1 MDQRI
6 AFLGLGTMGAEIAT
20 HLCAAGLAPVLWN
33 RSDRGLRG
41 DPRFAGATFAAT
53 PAAAVADS
61 EFVLYCLGS
70 EAAIDAVVFGADG
83 ILSGIRPGQ
92 LAIDLSTSHPDI
104 SRRQA
109 RAYGAAGVH
118 FLDAALFGSRPEARA
133 AQLQIVVGGEAAQ
146 LERAAPVF
154 RRFSSSTHH
163 MGAHGAGTSM
173 GLVGSLVVCLQM
185 QALSEALVLAR
196 KAGLDLNAV
205 VELLGLT
212 DFRSP
217 LFTAM
222 GPDIIRRRFDA
233 VFSLGHLYKDARQI
247 MQLANQLSVPVP
259 GCAVV
264 HEMIKSAA
272 ANGLAAENCSAL
284 IKVLEQQARVT
295 AQVD

>member
-1 MDQRI
+1 
-6 AFLGLGTMGAEIAT
+6 MGAEIAT
-20 HLCAAGLAPVLWN
+20 HLCTAGLAPVLWN
-33 RSDRGLRG
+33 RSDRGLRN
-41 DPRFAGATFAAT
+41 DARFAGASFAAT
-53 PAAAVADS
+53 PAAAVAEA
-61 EFVLYCLGS
+61 EFVLYCLGN

-109 RAYGAAGVH
+109 KAYAAAGAH

-146 LERAAPVF
+146 LERAAALF

-163 MGAHGAGTSM
+163 MGSHGAGTSM

-247 MQLANQLSVPVP
+247 MQLASQLSVPVP